1 MSTRVRRFDL
11 AKSTPKFEAQTEEE
25 DSNLRQRI
33 NVLTTL
39 ATAFL
44 QAVEDLQSAVT
55 KTATNRPRT
64 ARAFGSCASMQ
75 CDNPIDF
82 YKEVERYEIDLIKKM
97 LRHTAGNQRRAAKLL
112 NLNATTLNGKLK
124 NYGIIDW
131 DWLRSGRTFGV
142 RHPTTRAINNPQGAQ
157 ALTTSARRKAP
168 ASGGSSLP

>member
-1 MSTRVRRFDL
+1 MESKMSTRIRRFDL
-11 AKSTPKFEAQTEEE
+11 AKSTPKFEAQTEE

-33 NVLTTL
+33 NVLATL

-64 ARAFGSCASMQ
+64 ARAFGSCAAMQ

-82 YKEVERYEIDLIKKM
+82 YKEVERYEIDLIKKT

-112 NLNATTLNGKLK
+112 DLNATTLNAKLK

-142 RHPTTRAINNPQGAQ
+142 RHPTTRARNDPQGAQ
-157 ALTTSARRKAP
+157 ALTTGARRKAP
-168 ASGGSSLP
+168 SS

>member
-1 MSTRVRRFDL
+1 MSTRVRRFEL
-11 AKSTPKFEAQTEEE
+11 AKSTPKFEAQTEE

-33 NVLTTL
+33 NELATL

-44 QAVEDLQSAVT
+44 QAVEDLQSALT
-55 KTATNRPRT
+55 KTAPNRPRT
-64 ARAFGSCASMQ
+64 GRAFDPCASMQ
-75 CDNPIDF
+75 CGNPIDF
-82 YKEVERYEIDLIKKM
+82 YKEVERYEIDLIKKT

-112 NLNATTLNGKLK
+112 NLKATTLNAKLK
-124 NYGIIDW
+124 SYGIIDW

-157 ALTTSARRKAP
+157 TLTTGARRKAP